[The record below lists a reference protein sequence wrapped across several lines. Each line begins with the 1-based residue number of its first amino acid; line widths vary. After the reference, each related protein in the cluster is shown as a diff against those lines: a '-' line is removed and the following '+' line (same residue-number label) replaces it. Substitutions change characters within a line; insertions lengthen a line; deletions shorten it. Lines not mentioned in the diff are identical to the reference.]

1 MGNHSRPTP
10 LTIISFLLLL
20 LLLLFFRLVGWAAE
34 LGPGSYPDFLS
45 FFFPTGFLGRFFS
58 GPRLT
63 TVSCWWLPSSRYF
76 SSCYW
81 RNLED
86 REDSV

>member
-10 LTIISFLLLL
+10 LTIIPFL

-45 FFFPTGFLGRFFS
+45 FFFPHGVFRQVFS

-76 SSCYW
+76 SSCLYW